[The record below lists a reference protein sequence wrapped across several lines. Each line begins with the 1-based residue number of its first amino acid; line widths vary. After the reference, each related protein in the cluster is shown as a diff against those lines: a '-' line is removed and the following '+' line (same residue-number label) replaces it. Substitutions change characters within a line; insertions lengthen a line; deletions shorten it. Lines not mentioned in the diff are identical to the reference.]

1 MASYWTWGSVYIV
14 LDLTGWLSRY
24 KVQPGTNQPP
34 EPSKFAKMLM
44 QVLFN
49 QVVVGGLL
57 AWLSCQAFIWLGAN
71 PDHETLRTMPTYT
84 RVIAEVP
91 FHIMSQEFG
100 FYYSH
105 RYNYHTWSS

>member
-1 MASYWTWGSVYIV
+1 MASYWLWGSVYIV
-14 LDLTGWLSRY
+14 LDLTGWFSRY

-34 EPSKFAKMLM
+34 ERTKFAKMLA

-49 QVVVGGLL
+49 QVVIGALL
-57 AWLSCQAFIWLGAN
+57 AWLSYQTMLWLGAN
-71 PDHETLRTMPTYT
+71 YDHESLRTMPTYT

-91 FHIMSQEFG
+91 FHIMSQEVG

-105 RYNYHTWSS
+105 R

>member
-1 MASYWTWGSVYIV
+1 MASYWLWGSVYIV

-34 EPSKFAKMLM
+34 DGGKFTKMLA

-49 QVVVGGLL
+49 QVVIGALL
-57 AWLSCQAFIWLGAN
+57 AWLSYQTILWMGAN
-71 PDHETLRTMPTYT
+71 LDHKSLRTMPTYT

-105 RYNYHTWSS
+105 RYKL